1 MVEILSDV
9 QKENTS
15 PQPQPQQQQQYQNTI
30 IEENKASTLPSPSK
44 PPRYLSLNNRY
55 RSQRS
60 SDEDAENNIPMA
72 DSSSSSPTMEQ
83 KFPPK

>member
-15 PQPQPQQQQQYQNTI
+15 PQPQPQQQQYQNTI

-44 PPRYLSLNNRY
+44 PPRYLSLNRY